1 MLWEELVILCGSLIA
16 NAALIPT
23 IRDPAANV
31 PFRTSAMTASIL
43 VVQTAMFLSLG
54 LFTTAVGTA
63 IGTTCWGLILFV
75 RSDWRFSV
83 GNVRSEVPGVG
94 RV

>member
-1 MLWEELVILCGSLIA
+1 MSWEEVVILCGSLVA

-23 IRDPAANV
+23 IRDPTANV

-54 LFTTAVGTA
+54 LLTTAAGTAVGTA
-63 IGTTCWGLILFV
+63 CWALILFV
-75 RSDWRFSV
+75 RSDWRFSIRTHE
-83 GNVRSEVPGVG
+83 GTPEAG
-94 RV
+94 RA

>member
-1 MLWEELVILCGSLIA
+1 MSWEEVVILCGSLIA

-43 VVQTAMFLSLG
+43 VVQTTMFLSLG
-54 LFTTAVGTA
+54 LLTTAAGTAVGTA
-63 IGTTCWGLILFV
+63 CWGLILFV

-83 GNVRSEVPGVG
+83 GSLGGEATDAGQV
-94 RV
+94 

>member
-1 MLWEELVILCGSLIA
+1 MAWEELVILCGSLVA

-23 IRDPAANV
+23 IRDPTASV

-43 VVQTAMFLSLG
+43 VVQTSMFLSLG

-63 IGTTCWGLILFV
+63 VGTTCWVLILFV
-75 RSDWRFSV
+75 RSDWRFAV
-83 GNVRSEVPGVG
+83 GGG
-94 RV
+94 RGDTADAGRA